1 MQSATEERN
10 EDRKREGYPA
20 MHLVGWAQP
29 PAYDAADHALIW
41 ARELRQDGDLV
52 NALNYDVRLLGR
64 TGVLSL
70 NMLASMNDI
79 ADVRGAAE
87 RFGKTVTFEPGAG
100 YRDFNKDTDKSAEYG
115 LAGLVAGGV
124 ALGVAKKIG
133 FLAIILKFGKVIL
146 LGLAAAGAGA
156 WQFIK
161 RLVGKGGGEEQA

>member
-1 MQSATEERN
+1 MS
-10 EDRKREGYPA
+10 
-20 MHLVGWAQP
+20 
-29 PAYDAADHALIW
+29 
-41 ARELRQDGDLV
+41 
-52 NALNYDVRLLGR
+52 VRLPAGERREQILDVAVQGFAKQ
-64 TGVLSL
+64 GFHG
-70 NMLASMNDI
+70 ASMNDI

-161 RLVGKGGGEEQA
+161 RLVGKGGEEQV